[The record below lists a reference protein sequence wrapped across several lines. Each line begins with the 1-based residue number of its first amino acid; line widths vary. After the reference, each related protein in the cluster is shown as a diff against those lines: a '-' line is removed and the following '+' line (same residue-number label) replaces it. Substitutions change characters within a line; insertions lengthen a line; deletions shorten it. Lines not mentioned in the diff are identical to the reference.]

1 MRWLY
6 LYFLFISLLIVS
18 FVSFNG
24 TKLMIK
30 FLTMTNKN
38 DKILAPIKGRVI
50 QFIEY
55 QKLEKKIF
63 FEKLDVASSNFR
75 GIALYSEIS
84 ADVIAKI
91 LSLYPDCNAEWL
103 LLGNGDML
111 KNEIKKE
118 TASANNTDLVDV
130 LKSQIKDKEEKETLY
145 KDKITNLEKTIK
157 ELKSKLQKTIAK
169 QENDIINLQGEDLSA
184 MKSPNLPPND
194 PLQPSRGV

>member
-1 MRWLY
+1 
-6 LYFLFISLLIVS
+6 
-18 FVSFNG
+18 
-24 TKLMIK
+24 MI
-30 FLTMTNKN
+30 NKN

-55 QKLEKKIF
+55 QKLEKKNF

-75 GIALYSEIS
+75 GRALYSEIS

-111 KNEIKKE
+111 KNEMKKE
-118 TASANNTDLVDV
+118 VVNANNSDLVDV
-130 LKSQIKDKEEKETLY
+130 LKSQIKDKEEKESLY

-169 QENDIINLQGEDLSA
+169 QENDIINLQGEDISA
-184 MKSPNLPPND
+184 MKSPNLPPDD
-194 PLQPSRGV
+194 PLHPSRRV

>member
-18 FVSFNG
+18 FVSFNE

-38 DKILAPIKGRVI
+38 DKISAPIKGRVI

-55 QKLEKKIF
+55 QKLEKKNF

-75 GIALYSEIS
+75 GRALYSEIS

>member
-1 MRWLY
+1 
-6 LYFLFISLLIVS
+6 
-18 FVSFNG
+18 
-24 TKLMIK
+24 
-30 FLTMTNKN
+30 MTNKN

-55 QKLEKKIF
+55 QKLEKKNF

-75 GIALYSEIS
+75 GRALYSEIS

-91 LSLYPDCNAEWL
+91 LSLYPNCNAEWL

-157 ELKSKLQKTIAK
+157 ELNNKLQKTIAK
-169 QENDIINLQGEDLSA
+169 QENDIINLQNEKLNA
-184 MKSPNLPPND
+184 MKSISLPSD
-194 PLQPSRGV
+194 KPLHPSKRV